1 MAKTLASWSGMRKF
15 LEQEQLAPPLRG
27 RVRYG
32 CTTYVGMDGCRIF
45 EVFLD
50 GKSAKRFSWETVNS
64 YFIQNGQKDNG
75 KPVGT
80 KEYWDGFW
88 TIMDRVPITQKT
100 EYTDGEFCE
109 ALARYRNQSIQDSL
123 TSANPIERMFAIL
136 DRRVG
141 QRSLEKANPT
151 LADQPQWLQQ
161 FYSVRLEAQS
171 R

>member
-1 MAKTLASWSGMRKF
+1 MAKILASWNGMRKF

-45 EVFLD
+45 EVYLD
-50 GKSAKRFSWETVNS
+50 GKSVKRFSWETVNS
-64 YFIQNGQKDNG
+64 YFIQNGQKDNEN
-75 KPVGT
+75 PVGV

-88 TIMDRVPITQKT
+88 EAMDCVPMACRT

-109 ALARYRNQSIQDSL
+109 ALARYRNQTIQDSL
-123 TSANPIERMFAIL
+123 ASQNPIERMFAIL

-141 QRSLEKANPT
+141 QRSLEKAKQT
-151 LADQPQWLQQ
+151 LEEQPRWLQQ
-161 FYSVRLEAQS
+161 FYKVRLEAQS